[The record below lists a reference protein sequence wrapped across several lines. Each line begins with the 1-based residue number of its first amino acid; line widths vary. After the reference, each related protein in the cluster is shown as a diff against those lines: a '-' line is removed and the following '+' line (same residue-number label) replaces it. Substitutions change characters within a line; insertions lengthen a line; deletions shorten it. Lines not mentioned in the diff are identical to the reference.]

1 MRFIQQGSWRFILL
15 CVIVIGGAF
24 FSWKAYSQ
32 YKLSGFKMAHISP
45 GKVSL
50 VAIQPDKG
58 YRVIVANRIAQI
70 AEVSSSDDGRGGFGG
85 GAIENAT
92 NAKRLPIRELLKS
105 LQGDEKAL
113 GTLIEKMND
122 LGTGDDPFST
132 YVWKAE
138 DIKKALDGDK
148 EMAAKLESDIQV
160 RLDGGPLDSVN
171 VSKVVSGIT
180 IDSPIKV
187 RLPVNGVEKDL
198 IARVRQPYQSAL
210 ANQLASKINSRFSI
224 TPEFV
229 SGTFSELAADIL
241 SGKKPKEKVRTALE
255 SRISESNLTDLAR
268 RPIRVLSLAET
279 IINDSYISHA
289 DIETYRG
296 PENRDLSDLVINLTE
311 EGRMRLWK
319 YSSEHTKFQLLLIV
333 DGVAV
338 AAPRITTEL
347 AESSIRITQL
357 PDKDIAQ
364 DAVNQINMLAKKRS

>member
-32 YKLSGFKMAHISP
+32 YKLSGYKMAHISP

-50 VAIQPDKG
+50 IAVQPDKG

-70 AEVSSSDDGRGGFGG
+70 AEVSGGDDGRGGFGG

-92 NAKRLPIRELLKS
+92 NAKRLPIREMLRS

-138 DIKKALDGDK
+138 DIKKALAGDK
-148 EMAAKLESDIQV
+148 EIAARLESDIQV
-160 RLDGGPLDSVN
+160 RLDGSPLDSVN
-171 VSKVVSGIT
+171 VSKVVSGIA

-187 RLPVNGVEKDL
+187 RLPVNGVETDL
-198 IARVRQPYQSAL
+198 IARVKQPYQSAL
-210 ANQLASKINSRFSI
+210 ANQLASKINSRFSV

-229 SGTFSELAADIL
+229 AGTFTDMATEIL
-241 SGKKPKEKVRTALE
+241 SGKRPKEQVRTALE
-255 SRISESNLTDLAR
+255 SRISDSNLADLAK

-279 IINDSYISHA
+279 IINDSFISHA
-289 DIETYRG
+289 EIETYRG
-296 PENRDLSDLVINLTE
+296 QDNKELSDLIINLTE

-319 YSSEHTKFQLLLIV
+319 YSSEHTKFQLLLVV

-357 PDKDIAQ
+357 PDNGIAE
-364 DAVNQINMLAKKRS
+364 DAMNQMNRLAKERR